1 MKNPSLVSRYV
12 ILLLA
17 LLLAPIV
24 QAANPA
30 KAAKANEAKAAAAS
44 LREVDYESL
53 ENRIGSAL
61 VVRTTNETTRRGTLL
76 RYTKVSL
83 NLKLGPENGSI
94 ELAVPRDT
102 IRKVMIEIAA
112 ADPLFLNEKPMT
124 EGKPGAK
131 KN

>member
-1 MKNPSLVSRYV
+1 MNNPTLVLRFTLV
-12 ILLLA
+12 LLA
-17 LLLAPIV
+17 FLLAPIV
-24 QAANPA
+24 QAAKPEKPA
-30 KAAKANEAKAAAAS
+30 KATDTRAAAVT
-44 LREVDYESL
+44 LREVAYESL
-53 ENRIGSAL
+53 ETKIGSAL
-61 VVRTTNETTRRGTLL
+61 VVRTTNDTTRRGTLL
-76 RYTKVSL
+76 RYTNVSL

-94 ELAVPRDT
+94 ELLVPRDT